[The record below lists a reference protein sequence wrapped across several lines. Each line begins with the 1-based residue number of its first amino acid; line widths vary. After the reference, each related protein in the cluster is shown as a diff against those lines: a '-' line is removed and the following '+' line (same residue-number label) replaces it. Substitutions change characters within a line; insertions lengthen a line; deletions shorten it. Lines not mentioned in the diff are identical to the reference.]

1 MIGGIAVDVSRVRGK
16 ESSLM
21 NTMDAGKA
29 TADNLGELVAFI
41 AGSIVDDPTQVQVGQ
56 VAGETTVIY
65 ELSVAPEDV
74 GRVIGKRGRTA
85 NAIRTLLRAA
95 SGHQGK
101 RTDLGIVA

>member
-1 MIGGIAVDVSRVRGK
+1 
-16 ESSLM
+16 M
-21 NTMDAGKA
+21 NTTGADRA

-41 AGSIVDDPTQVQVGQ
+41 AGSIVDDPTQVQVDQ
-56 VAGETTVIY
+56 VTGETTVMY

-85 NAIRTLLRAA
+85 NAIRTVLRAA

-101 RTDLGIVA
+101 KTNLEIVV